1 MRIERLLKDSESKG
15 INIFMRNER
24 SEVAP
29 AWDRKNNIEEI
40 RLKRSNRE
48 HKKKRLKRLK
58 KERRKF
64 LAEKTRY
71 KV

>member
-1 MRIERLLKDSESKG
+1 MVNERL
-15 INIFMRNER
+15 
-24 SEVAP
+24 EVAP

-58 KERRKF
+58 KKRRKF
-64 LAEKTRY
+64 LTEKAEYRIQSYQRKI
-71 KV
+71 